1 MKNFSVIFCIAFS
14 LRIFAAIFFGDK
26 ILDHEFD
33 VLARNFV
40 NGFGYS
46 YWSLLENGELTNKY
60 APEALLHL
68 PSAYMPILYPL
79 LVTLFVYVFGYNST
93 SVFLLLAFQ
102 SFLGAI
108 NCLMIGKIFEEKFN
122 KKSFSL
128 IYLTAFFPLHIFMS
142 TQISASTVYVF
153 LMSCVLL
160 FYHRLLKFR
169 DIKHSIFLGI
179 SLGLLTLSRA
189 DAILIIPAIIILLT
203 FIHRNISSKY
213 TLVFALSSLLIIAPL
228 SVRNYNTFGFFYPLT
243 ISGGLNLWL
252 GNNDDA
258 TGSRMNYVVPYKP
271 IPKTIQDQIQSLK
284 VDENYEVAL
293 DNIYKEEAK
302 QFIINNPLK
311 SVKLSIKK
319 IIFFWV
325 HIYDE
330 RVKYPLMNNILY
342 WGPWIILLP
351 FFMFGFRDIIKDF
364 KSHDLEIFLIL
375 YFTFIYSVFFVLPRY
390 RLIVLPIYLILSM
403 KFFNKKF
410 QTN

>member
-79 LVTLFVYVFGYNST
+79 LVTLFVYVFGYNSA

-153 LMSCVLL
+153 LISCVLL

-284 VDENYEVAL
+284 VDKNYEVAL

>member
-79 LVTLFVYVFGYNST
+79 LVTLFVYVFGYNSA

-153 LMSCVLL
+153 LISCVLL

>member
-79 LVTLFVYVFGYNST
+79 LVTFFVYVFGYNST
-93 SVFLLLAFQ
+93 SVFLLLVFQ

-108 NCLMIGKIFEEKFN
+108 NCLIIGKIFEEKFN

-142 TQISASTVYVF
+142 TQISASTLYVF
-153 LMSCVLL
+153 LISCVLL
-160 FYHRLLKFR
+160 FYHRLLKFH

-189 DAILIIPAIIILLT
+189 DAILIIPAIVILLT
-203 FIHRNISSKY
+203 FFHRNISSKY
-213 TLVFALSSLLIIAPL
+213 TLVFALSSLLIIAPM

-252 GNNDDA
+252 GNNEDA

-351 FFMFGFRDIIKDF
+351 FFMFGFRDVIKDF

-403 KFFNKKF
+403 KFFYKKF
-410 QTN
+410 LTN

>member
-79 LVTLFVYVFGYNST
+79 LVTFFVYVFGYNST
-93 SVFLLLAFQ
+93 SVFLLLVFQ

-108 NCLMIGKIFEEKFN
+108 NCLIIGKIFEEKFN

-142 TQISASTVYVF
+142 TQISASTLYVF
-153 LMSCVLL
+153 LISCVLL
-160 FYHRLLKFR
+160 FYYRFLKFH

-189 DAILIIPAIIILLT
+189 DAILIIPAIVILLT
-203 FIHRNISSKY
+203 FFHRNISSKY
-213 TLVFALSSLLIIAPL
+213 TLVFALSSLLIIAPM

-252 GNNDDA
+252 GNNEDA

-351 FFMFGFRDIIKDF
+351 FFMFGFRDVIKDF

-403 KFFNKKF
+403 KFFYKKF
-410 QTN
+410 LTN

>member
-108 NCLMIGKIFEEKFN
+108 NCHMIGKIFEEKFN

-153 LMSCVLL
+153 LISCVLL

>member
-1 MKNFSVIFCIAFS
+1 MLLF
-14 LRIFAAIFFGDK
+14 FFGDK

-153 LMSCVLL
+153 LISCVLL

>member
-46 YWSLLENGELTNKY
+46 YLSLLENGELTNKY

-153 LMSCVLL
+153 LISCVLL

>member
-1 MKNFSVIFCIAFS
+1 MKNLSVIFCIAFS

-153 LMSCVLL
+153 LISCVLL
-160 FYHRLLKFR
+160 FYHRLLKFH

-203 FIHRNISSKY
+203 FFHRNISSKY

-311 SVKLSIKK
+311 SIKLSIKK

-351 FFMFGFRDIIKDF
+351 FFMFGLRDIIKDF

>member
-1 MKNFSVIFCIAFS
+1 MKNYSVIFFTAFF
-14 LRIFAAIFFGDK
+14 LRILAAIFFGDK

-46 YWSLLENGELTNKY
+46 YWSLLENGEITNKY

-79 LVTLFVYVFGYNST
+79 LVTFFVYFFGYNST
-93 SVFLLLAFQ
+93 SVFLILVFQ

-122 KKSFSL
+122 KKSFPL
-128 IYLTAFFPLHIFMS
+128 LYLTVFFPLHIFMS
-142 TQISASTVYVF
+142 TQISASTLYVF
-153 LMSCVLL
+153 LISCVLL
-160 FYHRLLKFR
+160 FYYRFLKFH

-203 FIHRNISSKY
+203 FIHRNISFKY
-213 TLVFALSSLLIIAPL
+213 TIVFALSSLLIIAPMSL
-228 SVRNYNTFGFFYPLT
+228 RNYNTFGFFYPLT

-271 IPKTIQDQIQSLK
+271 IPKTIQDQIKSLN

-302 QFIINNPLK
+302 KFIINNPMK
-311 SVKLSIKK
+311 SVNLSIKK

-325 HIYDE
+325 HIFDE
-330 RVKYPLMNNILY
+330 KIKYPLMNNILY

-351 FFMFGFRDIIKDF
+351 FFIFGFKDTIKDM

-403 KFFNKKF
+403 KFFHKKF
-410 QTN
+410 LTN

>member
-153 LMSCVLL
+153 LISCVLL

-203 FIHRNISSKY
+203 FFHRNISSKY
-213 TLVFALSSLLIIAPL
+213 TLVFALSSLL
-228 SVRNYNTFGFFYPLT
+228 
-243 ISGGLNLWL
+243 NLKL
-252 GNNDDA
+252 
-258 TGSRMNYVVPYKP
+258 
-271 IPKTIQDQIQSLK
+271 
-284 VDENYEVAL
+284 
-293 DNIYKEEAK
+293 
-302 QFIINNPLK
+302 
-311 SVKLSIKK
+311 LSI
-319 IIFFWV
+319 
-325 HIYDE
+325 
-330 RVKYPLMNNILY
+330 
-342 WGPWIILLP
+342 
-351 FFMFGFRDIIKDF
+351 
-364 KSHDLEIFLIL
+364 S
-375 YFTFIYSVFFVLPRY
+375 
-390 RLIVLPIYLILSM
+390 
-403 KFFNKKF
+403 
-410 QTN
+410 

>member
-14 LRIFAAIFFGDK
+14 LIIFAAIFFGDK

-46 YWSLLENGELTNKY
+46 YWSVLENGELTNKY

-79 LVTLFVYVFGYNST
+79 LVTFFVYVFGYNST
-93 SVFLLLAFQ
+93 SVFLLLVFQ

-122 KKSFSL
+122 KKSFPL

-142 TQISASTVYVF
+142 TQISASTLYVF
-153 LMSCVLL
+153 LISCVLL
-160 FYHRLLKFR
+160 FYHRLLKFH

-213 TLVFALSSLLIIAPL
+213 TLVFALSSLLIIAPM

-293 DNIYKEEAK
+293 DDIYREEAK

-403 KFFNKKF
+403 KFFHKKF

>member
-79 LVTLFVYVFGYNST
+79 LVTFFVYVFGYNST
-93 SVFLLLAFQ
+93 SVFLLLVFQ

-108 NCLMIGKIFEEKFN
+108 NCLIIGKIFEEKFN

-142 TQISASTVYVF
+142 TQISASTLYVF
-153 LMSCVLL
+153 LISCVLL
-160 FYHRLLKFR
+160 FYHRLLKFH

-213 TLVFALSSLLIIAPL
+213 TLVFALSSLLIISPM

-284 VDENYEVAL
+284 VDESYEIAL

-364 KSHDLEIFLIL
+364 KNHDLEIFLIL

-403 KFFNKKF
+403 KFFHKKF

>member
-1 MKNFSVIFCIAFS
+1 MKNLSVIFCIAFS

-153 LMSCVLL
+153 LISCVLL

-351 FFMFGFRDIIKDF
+351 FFMFGLRDIIKDF

>member
-128 IYLTAFFPLHIFMS
+128 IY
-142 TQISASTVYVF
+142 
-153 LMSCVLL
+153 
-160 FYHRLLKFR
+160 
-169 DIKHSIFLGI
+169 
-179 SLGLLTLSRA
+179 
-189 DAILIIPAIIILLT
+189 
-203 FIHRNISSKY
+203 
-213 TLVFALSSLLIIAPL
+213 
-228 SVRNYNTFGFFYPLT
+228 
-243 ISGGLNLWL
+243 
-252 GNNDDA
+252 
-258 TGSRMNYVVPYKP
+258 
-271 IPKTIQDQIQSLK
+271 
-284 VDENYEVAL
+284 
-293 DNIYKEEAK
+293 
-302 QFIINNPLK
+302 
-311 SVKLSIKK
+311 
-319 IIFFWV
+319 
-325 HIYDE
+325 
-330 RVKYPLMNNILY
+330 
-342 WGPWIILLP
+342 
-351 FFMFGFRDIIKDF
+351 
-364 KSHDLEIFLIL
+364 
-375 YFTFIYSVFFVLPRY
+375 
-390 RLIVLPIYLILSM
+390 
-403 KFFNKKF
+403 
-410 QTN
+410 

>member
-1 MKNFSVIFCIAFS
+1 
-14 LRIFAAIFFGDK
+14 
-26 ILDHEFD
+26 
-33 VLARNFV
+33 
-40 NGFGYS
+40 
-46 YWSLLENGELTNKY
+46 
-60 APEALLHL
+60 
-68 PSAYMPILYPL
+68 
-79 LVTLFVYVFGYNST
+79 
-93 SVFLLLAFQ
+93 
-102 SFLGAI
+102 
-108 NCLMIGKIFEEKFN
+108 MI
-122 KKSFSL
+122 
-128 IYLTAFFPLHIFMS
+128 
-142 TQISASTVYVF
+142 
-153 LMSCVLL
+153 SCVLL